1 MRLYAMEQEELTELV
16 GLGPIRSMLKKIIL
30 QLQAAVFGRESS
42 TEVGVSDGALGT
54 QADKVAKDPR
64 RYKRASL
71 QVEGVGVV
79 QEIASASALY
89 RGETFSVVDLS
100 HTGIALLRNRGESK
114 VEPSFPGGAP
124 EPMTITLGMFE
135 PKSIQAQPVRS
146 SDRVLAFELVSVPT
160 DARLLID
167 RFLDPKMIGLNMRTV
182 DRSYFSSGETF
193 SFWYCGPRD
202 TNFFLWMS
210 GSKLERALLQLGDD
224 QYGLDH
230 VGGVSRLVRAK
241 TGSKNDD
248 EGAPTRAV
256 VLFALDV
263 ALQIRDGG
271 DAVGGL
277 VKALTEAA
285 ETAVP

>member
-1 MRLYAMEQEELTELV
+1 MEQEELTELV
-16 GLGPIRSMLKKIIL
+16 GLGPIMTMLKKIIS
-30 QLQAAVFGRESS
+30 QLQAAVLGRDTS
-42 TEVGVSDGALGT
+42 TEVETSSGALGT
-54 QADKVAKDPR
+54 QANKVAKDPR

-71 QVEGVGVV
+71 QVEGAGVV
-79 QEIASASALY
+79 QEIASASAQY

-100 HTGIALLRNRGESK
+100 HTGIALLRTRGDSK
-114 VEPSFPGGAP
+114 VEPSPAGGPP

-193 SFWYCGPRD
+193 SLWYCGPRD

-210 GSKLERALLQLGDD
+210 GSKLERALLQLGDE

-230 VGGVSRLVRAK
+230 VAGVSRLVRAK
-241 TGSKNDD
+241 TSGKKDD
-248 EGAPTRAV
+248 ESAPTRGV

-263 ALQIRDGG
+263 ALQIREGG
-271 DAVGGL
+271 DAVAGL

-285 ETAVP
+285 ETATA